1 MQTLQTIKTLLA
13 RLSGAPLSV
22 LQASRHRP
30 PPSRGPSRD
39 PSGLYDAP
47 PIVPSRR
54 RTETSKQ
61 RDGDEGEAFARRWLE
76 ASGLVFVA
84 ANVSYR
90 DGELDLVMRDPGS
103 PARGRPDVAVLE
115 SDTRH
120 AGTASRG
127 GPTLVFVEVRRRA
140 RGSHGGAAGSITGEK
155 RRRIVAAA
163 AHYLVGLGL
172 RSLPPCR
179 FDVVTLDGDRA
190 QGFRVD
196 WIRDAFRDEG

>member
-1 MQTLQTIKTLLA
+1 METLRTIKTFLA
-13 RLSGAPLSV
+13 RLSGAPPSV
-22 LQASRHRP
+22 LRASTPRAQ
-30 PPSRGPSRD
+30 SRD
-39 PSGLYDAP
+39 PSGLYECAATAP
-47 PIVPSRR
+47 PRR

-76 ASGLVFVA
+76 AAGLVFVA
-84 ANVSYR
+84 ANVSFR
-90 DGELDLVMRDPGS
+90 DGELDLVMRDAERVQRTMADAMRDPVK
-103 PARGRPDVAVLE
+103 RP
-115 SDTRH
+115 
-120 AGTASRG
+120 AGTASHTG
-127 GPTLVFVEVRRRA
+127 TTLVFVEVRRRA

-179 FDVVTLDGDRA
+179 FDVVSLEGDRA
-190 QGFRVD
+190 QGFRVE